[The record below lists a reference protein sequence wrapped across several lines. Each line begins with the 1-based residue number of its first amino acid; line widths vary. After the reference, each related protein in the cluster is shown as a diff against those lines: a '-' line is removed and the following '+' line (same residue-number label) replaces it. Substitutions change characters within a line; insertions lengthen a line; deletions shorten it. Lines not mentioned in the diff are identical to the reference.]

1 MVRMNENAIDREHEC
16 DYCQGNLTFEIVD
29 TETFSYTKTSVF
41 DDLGTPCLK
50 TKVNL
55 QGLDF
60 TTYMPINYCPFCGR
74 KLER

>member
-1 MVRMNENAIDREHEC
+1 MVRIDDADTC
-16 DYCQGNLTFEIVD
+16 AYCQGNQAFEIVD
-29 TETFSYTKTSVF
+29 TKTFSLTETSIF

-50 TKVNL
+50 TKVEL